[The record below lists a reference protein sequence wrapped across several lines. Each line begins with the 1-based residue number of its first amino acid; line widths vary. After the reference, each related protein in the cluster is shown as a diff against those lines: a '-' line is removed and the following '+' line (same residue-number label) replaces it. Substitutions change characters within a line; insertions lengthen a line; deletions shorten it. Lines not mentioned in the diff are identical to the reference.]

1 MHLLLNQTVGNIRAS
16 LNQPALAGVKPAQFS
31 RVVTRRVG
39 VVRNDTLTTPLT
51 VTALLT
57 QHSNRTVSDPS
68 NYLMVRLRFR
78 FNPHLINRAVAGRCQ
93 HTS

>member
-57 QHSNRTVSDPS
+57 RHRKLTVSDPS
-68 NYLMVRLRFR
+68 DSFMVMPRCR
-78 FNPHLINRAVAGRCQ
+78 FNRHCLTVP
-93 HTS
+93 